1 MLIMLSFLYPC
12 LNTTKFVAIEKEK
25 QLKEAMKIMGLS
37 SWLHWTGWFVRTMFL
52 FTISISLM
60 TIVFKV
66 YYARCV
72 RACKFPRYLFD
83 KFLQA
88 PWYTNVDVSIL
99 SASDWTT
106 IWVFLFVYCISTTM
120 FSFML
125 SVFFS
130 KANTAAAMAGLV
142 WFIFYAVYMFSAE
155 RYEELTLESKLVM
168 SIFSN
173 TAMAFGFQ
181 LIVRFE
187 GTGEGL
193 QWNNMWRPV
202 SVDDDLT
209 VGYLIVMLLLDATLY
224 LLVAL
229 YVEQIYPGD
238 YGIAKPWYFPVGMCF
253 HSGDQWQDDDGQA
266 SIESENFENDP
277 VSKKAGIRIRN
288 MRKVYRNG
296 KVAVEGL
303 TMNMFNGQITVL
315 LGHNGAGKTTTMAM
329 LCGMFAPSSGTAIV
343 NGRNI
348 RTDIEAVRHSLGLC
362 PQHNI
367 LFDELT
373 VREHIEFFG
382 RLKGLDRQA
391 IRLEVDKYVRLIGL
405 ESKKDATAATLS
417 GGMKRKLSVCVAFC
431 GGSKVVLCDEPT
443 SGMDPASRRSLWDV
457 LKAEKAGRTVLLS
470 THFMDEADVLGDRI
484 AIMANGK
491 LKCTGSSYFLKKR
504 FGVGYHLI
512 CVKMVR
518 CNTNTVT
525 ELLQKYIPDIAIETD
540 IGTELSYMLPESS
553 GHLLS
558 ALFDELERKMSSLY
572 IDSFGV
578 ALTTL
583 EEVFMK
589 VGSDSVV
596 PNHCSAT
603 GSNNNHNQTNGG
615 LDHES
620 SPNCY
625 ANDVR
630 LVTGIARICNQ
641 IIAMFWKKYLQTVRN
656 WILLLLQIAI
666 PIVFLVITLLALR
679 QGELTSNLP
688 ALPITIDTY
697 KDSITIL
704 ETGPQ
709 FSSSLASA

>member
-1 MLIMLSFLYPC
+1 
-12 LNTTKFVAIEKEK
+12 
-25 QLKEAMKIMGLS
+25 
-37 SWLHWTGWFVRTMFL
+37 
-52 FTISISLM
+52 
-60 TIVFKV
+60 
-66 YYARCV
+66 
-72 RACKFPRYLFD
+72 
-83 KFLQA
+83 
-88 PWYTNVDVSIL
+88 
-99 SASDWTT
+99 
-106 IWVFLFVYCISTTM
+106 
-120 FSFML
+120 ML

-130 KANTAAAMAGLV
+130 KANTAAAMSGLV

-155 RYEELTLESKLVM
+155 RYEELTLQSKLLT

-193 QWNNMWRPV
+193 QWNNVWRPV
-202 SVDDDLT
+202 SVDDNLT
-209 VGYLIVMLLLDATLY
+209 VGYLIVMLLFDAAFY
-224 LLVAL
+224 LLIAL

-238 YGIAKPWYFPVGMCF
+238 YGIAKPWYFPIGMCF
-253 HSGDQWQDDDGQA
+253 QSDDVWHDDDGQDA
-266 SIESENFENDP
+266 ADSKHFENDP
-277 VSKKAGIRIRN
+277 VGKKAGIRVRN
-288 MRKVYRNG
+288 LRKVYRNG

-303 TMNMFNGQITVL
+303 TMNMFNDQITVL

-329 LCGMFAPSSGTAIV
+329 LCGLYAASSGTASV
-343 NGRNI
+343 NGKNI
-348 RTDIEAVRHSLGLC
+348 RTDMKAVRHSVGLC

-382 RLKGLDRQA
+382 RLKGLDRVA
-391 IRLEVDKYVRLIGL
+391 IQREVEKYVRLIGL
-405 ESKKDATAATLS
+405 ESKQDATVATLS

-491 LKCTGSSYFLKKR
+491 LKCSGSSYFLKKQ

-512 CVKMVR
+512 CVKMFR
-518 CNTNTVT
+518 CDTKKVT
-525 ELLQKYIPDIAIETD
+525 ELLQKYIRHIEIEMD
-540 IGTELSYMLPESS
+540 IGTELSYLLPESS
-553 GHLLS
+553 AHQFS
-558 ALFDELERKMSSLY
+558 AMFDELEGKMASLY
-572 IDSFGV
+572 VASYGV
-578 ALTTL
+578 SLTTL

-589 VGSDSVV
+589 VGADSVV
-596 PNHCSAT
+596 PNICSVPSRT
-603 GSNNNHNQTNGG
+603 NSQHKSNAR
-615 LDHES
+615 LDNES

-625 ANDVR
+625 ANDIR
-630 LVTGIARICNQ
+630 LVTGLARMCNQ

-656 WILLLLQIAI
+656 WLLLLLQIII
-666 PIVFLVITLLALR
+666 PIAFLVITLLALR
-679 QGELTSNLP
+679 KGELTANLP
-688 ALPITIDTY
+688 TLPITIDTY
-697 KDSITIL
+697 RDSITIL

-709 FSSSLASA
+709 FPSSSASA